1 MYGARLKREFK
12 FKGHEDVQEEAI
24 ETINMLVDAINNE
37 LSLSPISLI
46 DARSLAHGA
55 NYHTIRAF
63 MSRIDTFAGGLAY
76 SKTKDLQRMKSDLL
90 QDLAL
95 KTYSIQS
102 LMSQIKKFMS
112 ELDDAEDKYKKG
124 EYHLNLVYYGRM

>member
-12 FKGHEDVQEEAI
+12 FKGHEDIQDEAI

-37 LSLSPISLI
+37 LSLQPISLI
-46 DARSLAHGA
+46 DARSLAYGA

-76 SKTKDLQRMKSDLL
+76 SKTKSLQRMKSDLL

-112 ELDDAEDKYKKG
+112 ELDDAEDKEKKG

>member
-24 ETINMLVDAINNE
+24 VTINMLVDAINNE

-46 DARSLAHGA
+46 DARSLAYGA

-76 SKTKDLQRMKSDLL
+76 SKTKGIQRMKSDLL

-95 KTYSIQS
+95 KTYSIKS
-102 LMSQIKKFMS
+102 LMTQIKKFMS
-112 ELDDAEDKYKKG
+112 ELDEAEDKDKKG

>member
-12 FKGHEDVQEEAI
+12 FKGHEDLQEESI
-24 ETINMLVDAINNE
+24 ETINMLEDAIGNTI
-37 LSLSPISLI
+37 SLAPISLI

-55 NYHTIRAF
+55 NYHTIRSF

-76 SKTKDLQRMKSDLL
+76 SKTKGIQRMKSDLL

-112 ELDDAEDKYKKG
+112 ELDEAEDKDKKG
-124 EYHLNLVYYGRM
+124 QYHLNMVYYGRM